1 MEFKNK
7 LDVLEHDE
15 GEKKSRVVS
24 EVVAKKKVAA
34 SSQKKRRVWRDL
46 SMG

>member
-1 MEFKNK
+1 MRGKN
-7 LDVLEHDE
+7 
-15 GEKKSRVVS
+15 VVS

-34 SSQKKRRVWRDL
+34 SSQKKRRRVWRDL

>member
-1 MEFKNK
+1 MR
-7 LDVLEHDE
+7 
-15 GEKKSRVVS
+15 GKKSHVVR

-34 SSQKKRRVWRDL
+34 SSQKKRRVWRGL